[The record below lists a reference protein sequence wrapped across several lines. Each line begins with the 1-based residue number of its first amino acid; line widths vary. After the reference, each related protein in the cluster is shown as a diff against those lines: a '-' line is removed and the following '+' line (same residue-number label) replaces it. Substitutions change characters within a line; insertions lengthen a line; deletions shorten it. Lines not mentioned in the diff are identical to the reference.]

1 MTRVRIYHDF
11 NKLDTGDVVADS
23 KPQFSIAPLICR
35 GTADDLERLGI
46 ELHDGMLVTLY
57 QPDDVDKHGNPDC
70 LEVDAVVRRASS
82 DEFWIGEFESSQLC
96 YASEKDR

>member
-11 NKLDTGDVVADS
+11 NNLEGNEPYDANKSQTVR
-23 KPQFSIAPLICR
+23 APLVCR
-35 GTADDLERLGI
+35 GTADDLERLQI

-70 LEVDAVVRRASS
+70 LEVDAVIRHSAKGDHWV
-82 DEFWIGEFESSQLC
+82 GEFTFSQLC
-96 YASEKDR
+96 YASEKQL